1 MQLVIGCWLVVDVK
15 MKGEIMGVCDS
26 GVVLY
31 LCVCIYMYV
40 CMYIYVYIL
49 KSMYWHKT

>member
-31 LCVCIYMYV
+31 LCVCIYVCMYV
-40 CMYIYVYIL
+40 CICVYTEIHVL
-49 KSMYWHKT
+49 A